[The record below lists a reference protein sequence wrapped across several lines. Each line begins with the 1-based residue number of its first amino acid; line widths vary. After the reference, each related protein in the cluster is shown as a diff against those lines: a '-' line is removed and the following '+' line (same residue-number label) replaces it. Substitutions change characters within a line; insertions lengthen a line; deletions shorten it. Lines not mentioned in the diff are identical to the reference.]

1 MPVKAGDKVKVD
13 YTGTL
18 EDGTVFDSSTHGD
31 HSHPLEFEAGSGQ
44 VIKGFDDAVM
54 GMEVGQEKE
63 VKIPPEEAY
72 GERREDMIQEI
83 PRENLPIGREPE
95 AGMMLAVN
103 TPDGKQLPVRIAE
116 VKENAV
122 VLDMNHPLAGKTL
135 VFRIKLLE
143 IVS

>member
-1 MPVKAGDKVKVD
+1 MPVKSGDKVKVD

-44 VIKGFDDAVM
+44 VIKGFDKAVI

-63 VKIPPEEAY
+63 VKISPEEAY
-72 GERREDMIQEI
+72 GERREELMKEM
-83 PRENLPIGREPE
+83 PRSNLPEGKEPE
-95 AGMMLAVN
+95 AGMMLAMS
-103 TPDGKQLPVRIAE
+103 TPDGRQIPVRIAE
-116 VKENAV
+116 VKDDNV
-122 VLDMNHPLAGKTL
+122 ILDMNHPLAGKTL
-135 VFRIKLLE
+135 IFKIKLLE